1 MWTRKETLIVAL
13 SALAGV
19 GTLGGALA
27 AQAGP
32 DVGAFMQIR
41 GEGGGPGW
49 GRHHGGGPGFVR
61 LCDEERRTA
70 WIEDHVQLIESFAEF
85 TPEQTEAWTALKAA
99 VGTASERVGET
110 CAELEAEGRPA
121 STPER
126 LARAETFLGT
136 GLSVVQEI
144 RPAFDGFYATLD
156 EDQRQALDRLARRH
170 RR

>member
-1 MWTRKETLIVAL
+1 MWTRKKTLIVAL
-13 SALAGV
+13 AALAGV
-19 GTLGGALA
+19 GTLGGVLA

-32 DVGAFMQIR
+32 DASGFMQIR
-41 GEGGGPGW
+41 GERGGPGW
-49 GRHHGGGPGFVR
+49 GRHHRGGPGFAR
-61 LCDEERRTA
+61 LCDKERRTA

-110 CAELEAEGRPA
+110 CAELEAEGRSD

-156 EDQRQALDRLARRH
+156 EDQRQALDRLASRH